1 MSKEKCIK
9 QLGVECPHC
18 HKILPLTISMPT
30 YCPNCKKV
38 MAMGYITTFDNYI
51 KENKNALKE

>member
-1 MSKEKCIK
+1 LSKEKCIK

-38 MAMGYITTFDNYI
+38 MAMGYMTTFDNYI
-51 KENKNALKE
+51 KEENES